1 MQKKTLLQEQNKVPN
16 LKNKSMNGRTARIY
30 TVSEITQ
37 DIKLILENTFGQVWV
52 EGEVSG
58 LSRIPTGTIFF
69 NLKDNASLLKCVVFF
84 SAAANIK
91 FELKDGMQL
100 VCCGRISVYEKD
112 GKYQLYVQS
121 AEPKGIGSLQLAL
134 EQLKQKL
141 EKEGLFRPEHKRPI
155 PYLPSR
161 IGVVTSLSGAAI
173 KDILKVLD
181 RRFKDTHIIINSVK
195 VQGEGA
201 KEEIA
206 QAVRDFND
214 FNSRLDPTNRI
225 EVMIVGRGGGS
236 IEDLWAFNEE
246 IVARAIYSSKIPVIS
261 AVGHE
266 RDVTIADLVADVRAA
281 TPSVAAELVIPRK
294 EDLKNRLIE
303 LVQDLKRALSDS
315 VLNFQENIDELLHRL
330 LLAAGHILE
339 LNAGELNTLAKK
351 LTLLNPRVMIDRHQE
366 KITDLAS
373 QIGVRINHFIKL
385 RQAEFTKAVEK
396 LSSLSPLNILGRGYS
411 ITFKMP
417 GDIIIKEAAGVK
429 VGGLIKTKLHKGEI
443 LSQVR
448 EVG

>member
-1 MQKKTLLQEQNKVPN
+1 MSAKPN
-16 LKNKSMNGRTARIY
+16 HIY

-37 DIKLILENTFGQVWV
+37 DIKLVLENTFGRIWV

-58 LSRIPTGTIFF
+58 LSRIPTGTVFF
-69 NLKDNASLLKCVVFF
+69 NLKDNASLLKCVMFF
-84 SAAANIK
+84 SAANSLK
-91 FELKDGMQL
+91 FELKDGIQL

-141 EKEGLFRPEHKRPI
+141 EKEGLFKPEHKRPI

-181 RRFKDTHIIINSVK
+181 RRFKDTHIIINPVR

-206 QAVRDFND
+206 QAIKDFND
-214 FNSRLDPTNRI
+214 FNSRLDTAKRI
-225 EVMIVGRGGGS
+225 EVMIIGRGGGS

-246 IVARAIYSSKIPVIS
+246 IVAREIYNSRIPVIS

-266 RDVTIADLVADVRAA
+266 RDVTIADLVADLRAA
-281 TPSVAAELVIPRK
+281 TPSVAAELVIPKK
-294 EDLKNRLIE
+294 EDLKNRITE
-303 LVQDLKRALSDS
+303 LSADLKRALSEV
-315 VLNFQENIDELLHRL
+315 VLNFQEDIDELLHRL
-330 LLAAGHILE
+330 LLSTGHILE
-339 LNAGELNTLAKK
+339 LNISNLDMLSKK
-351 LTLLNPRVMIDRHQE
+351 LALLNPKIMIKQYQE
-366 KITDLAS
+366 KITNLAS
-373 QIGVRINHFIKL
+373 QIQVGLNHFLKL
-385 RQAEFTKAVEK
+385 RQAEFSKALEK
-396 LSSLSPLNILGRGYS
+396 LSSLSPLNILSRGYS
-411 ITFKMP
+411 ITFQMP
-417 GDIIIKEAAGVK
+417 AGRIIKEALSIK
-429 VGGLIKTKLHKGEI
+429 VGEVIKTKLHKGEI
-443 LSQVR
+443 LSQVTKIANS
-448 EVG
+448 

>member
-1 MQKKTLLQEQNKVPN
+1 MTDK
-16 LKNKSMNGRTARIY
+16 AAHIY

-58 LSRIPTGTIFF
+58 LSRIPTGTVFF
-69 NLKDNASLLKCVVFF
+69 NLKDNASLLKCVIFF
-84 SAAANIK
+84 SAASNIK

-121 AEPKGIGSLQLAL
+121 SEPKGIGSLQLAL
-134 EQLKQKL
+134 EQLKQRL

-181 RRFKDTHIIINSVK
+181 RRFKDAQIIINPAK

-206 QAVRDFND
+206 QAIKDLNT
-214 FNSRLDPTNRI
+214 FNSQLDPLNRI
-225 EVMIVGRGGGS
+225 EVMIAGRGGGS
-236 IEDLWAFNEE
+236 TEDLWAFNEE
-246 IVARAIYSSKIPVIS
+246 VVARAIYNSKIPVIS

-266 RDVTIADLVADVRAA
+266 RDVTIADLVADLRAA

-294 EDLKNRLIE
+294 EDLKARLIE
-303 LVQDLKRALSDS
+303 LDGDLKRALSES
-315 VLNFQENIDELLHRL
+315 ILNFQENVDELLHRL
-330 LLAAGHILE
+330 LLSTEHILQ
-339 LNAGELNTLAKK
+339 LNAGNISSLAKK
-351 LTLLNPRVMIDRHQE
+351 LALLNPKNTINQYQE
-366 KITDLAS
+366 KISNLAS
-373 QIGVRINHFIKL
+373 QIWVRLNHFIKL
-385 RQAEFTKAVEK
+385 REVQFTKALEK
-396 LSSLSPLNILGRGYS
+396 LSNLSPLNILNRGYS
-411 ITFKMP
+411 ITFQMP
-417 GDIIIKEAAGVK
+417 EARIIKEASGVK
-429 VGGLIKTKLHKGEI
+429 IGEFIKTKLHKGEI

-448 EVG
+448 EVNADG